1 MLTNHVAPMS
11 RTLTLG
17 FVPPPPVNLPS
28 TMSFTDVDQI
38 TGERSTIPLAAAGM
52 SNRDDKIWRALEKL
66 ALIELASRLDVDWSN
81 VPAWVPKIDEA
92 LDANL
97 KLTEMELHER
107 LLADILEEQAETAAP
122 SYRREPAGI
131 SPVPGGSLVH
141 LPSMLTRIGIVLEEV
156 EQNDE
161 LRRALIISPDEAQEE
176 IVEKVVECAE
186 RPLQGMTSLFGV
198 GHGTVELSHLQ
209 MGAHYVREN
218 SSALPIG
225 EIDDIAIATCLAWTT
240 NLLTSAQ
247 PPEGERVGLWLCD
260 GENRPLSN
268 TVTIEVRPDG
278 EGVRF
283 QLPLSS
289 SVARSDLRKLNLVL
303 SKLACDWP

>member
-131 SPVPGGSLVH
+131 SPVPG
-141 LPSMLTRIGIVLEEV
+141 
-156 EQNDE
+156 
-161 LRRALIISPDEAQEE
+161 
-176 IVEKVVECAE
+176 
-186 RPLQGMTSLFGV
+186 
-198 GHGTVELSHLQ
+198 
-209 MGAHYVREN
+209 
-218 SSALPIG
+218 
-225 EIDDIAIATCLAWTT
+225 
-240 NLLTSAQ
+240 
-247 PPEGERVGLWLCD
+247 
-260 GENRPLSN
+260 
-268 TVTIEVRPDG
+268 
-278 EGVRF
+278 
-283 QLPLSS
+283 
-289 SVARSDLRKLNLVL
+289 
-303 SKLACDWP
+303 